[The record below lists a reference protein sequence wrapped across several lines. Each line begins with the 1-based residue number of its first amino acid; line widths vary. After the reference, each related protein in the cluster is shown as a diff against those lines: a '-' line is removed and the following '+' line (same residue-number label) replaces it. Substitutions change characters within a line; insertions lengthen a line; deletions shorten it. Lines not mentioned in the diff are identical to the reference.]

1 MAIDAAF
8 SSQIGLGVRDQIV
21 SEDLAATNDDHKRA
35 GIIAKIGPHLVDD
48 FAHAIKFLADGGS
61 LETIERDINPRHVL
75 AQAWNINRLE
85 AAIQRAK
92 ENVFDGPIRVVG
104 LRLAGLPDLY
114 LVIDGMHRTVAAR
127 LAERSFITAEVRGY
141 WFCNPACAVIRG
153 RFLYVSDGYGGFRRR
168 QRDKEAMNILRGLG
182 VVDHTPTIW
191 KSLQSGLNSVQNW
204 YRKVADFIAS

>member
-8 SSQIGLGVRDQIV
+8 SSQIG
-21 SEDLAATNDDHKRA
+21 
-35 GIIAKIGPHLVDD
+35 PHLVDD
-48 FAHAIKFLADGGS
+48 FVCAIKFLADGGS
-61 LETIERDINPRHVL
+61 SETIERDINPRHVL
-75 AQAWNINRLE
+75 AQAWNINHLE

-127 LAERSFITAEVRGY
+127 LAGRSFITAEVRGY

-153 RFLYVSDGYGGFRRR
+153 RFLYVSDGYGGFQPR
-168 QRDKEAMNILRGLG
+168 QIDKKVMNILRGLG

-191 KSLQSGLNSVQNW
+191 KSAPKRSELDAKL
-204 YRKVADFIAS
+204 ASTIYG